1 MEDIDYLLSLYEP
14 SRRTKTDVYSMIT
27 YLRDLTQSIGRYGGL
42 SKKIWV

>member
-14 SRRTKTDVYSMIT
+14 SRYTKRDVYSMTT

-42 SKKIWV
+42 LKIGLG